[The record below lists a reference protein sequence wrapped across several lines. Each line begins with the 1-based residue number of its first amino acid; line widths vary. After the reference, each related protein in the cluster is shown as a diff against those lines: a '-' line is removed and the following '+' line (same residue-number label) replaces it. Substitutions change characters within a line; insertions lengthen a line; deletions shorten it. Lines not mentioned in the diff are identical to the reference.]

1 MSLLQRA
8 ILVQKDLH
16 QSHLTTPILG
26 IDNETKDAFLGPSVN
41 DVEIDG
47 LDLETAAERLGIG
60 TDDLWRRIR
69 NGQLMARSLRGKVYV
84 YSSLSHADEPA
95 AAIRDVRGATALPPI
110 SMTMT
115 TEQNPAQVVLTRLQ
129 EGLPESSLNNS
140 IAVVN
145 HDISVLVDHLNLA
158 KEENREIIR
167 LTQDS
172 MSRLTEMT
180 DAMIQMKDEVI
191 TAREQQVDM
200 LNERLRSQSDQLRA
214 ALKEKENL
222 ETLARALMVPQE

>member
-1 MSLLQRA
+1 M
-8 ILVQKDLH
+8 QKDH
-16 QSHLTTPILG
+16 HHNHRTPPTLD
-26 IDNETKDAFLGPSVN
+26 IDNEMKDAFLGPSVN

-47 LDLETAAERLGIG
+47 LDLETAADRLGIG
-60 TDDLWRRIR
+60 IDDLWRRIR
-69 NGQLMARSLRGKVYV
+69 NGQLMARSLRGKVYI
-84 YSSLSHADEPA
+84 YSSLSHPDQSP
-95 AAIRDVRGATALPPI
+95 AIRDVHGASALPPI
-110 SMTMT
+110 SMIS
-115 TEQNPAQVVLTRLQ
+115 EQNTAQIVLTRLQ
-129 EGLPESSLNNS
+129 ESLPENSLNNS

-191 TAREQQVDM
+191 TAREQQVEM
-200 LNERLRSQSDQLRA
+200 LNERLRNQADQLRA

-222 ETLARALMVPQE
+222 ETLTRALMTPEE